1 MLQFT
6 PITDETLDHDPA
18 LYFRL
23 VPFNLDYP
31 CRRLADE
38 LSAVEITGVPDN
50 HSEGDYHA

>member
-6 PITDETLDHDPA
+6 PITDETLDRDPA

-31 CRRLADE
+31 CRRLAEEPADVANTE
-38 LSAVEITGVPDN
+38 STTKEND
-50 HSEGDYHA
+50 GDYHA